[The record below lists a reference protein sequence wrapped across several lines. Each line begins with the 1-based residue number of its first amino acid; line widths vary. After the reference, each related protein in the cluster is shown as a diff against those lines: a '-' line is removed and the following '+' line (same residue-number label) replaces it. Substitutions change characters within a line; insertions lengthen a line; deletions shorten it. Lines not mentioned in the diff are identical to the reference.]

1 MSSNPSGSQ
10 TQPIGLRTLSDLLV
24 SFLQL
29 TSPTA
34 TDLSN
39 PNQVNVFG
47 LSASV
52 ATGANPGATVLNQLK
67 LHDLISLLS
76 SFVFEVKALT
86 NGSVTS
92 TISYQITGS
101 SPTSGNALA
110 NGHSFATHVGT
121 LSLADIVA
129 LLPQATFSV
138 ATPPGSQGVPWT
150 VNGSVQFVK
159 TFLKPHQGKSL
170 VRLGTTSNP
179 LGAEAPRNIASQRGD
194 DPQKRSQRETQA
206 AQAGTA

>member
-1 MSSNPSGSQ
+1 MSSNPGGSQ
-10 TQPIGLRTLSDLLV
+10 TQPIGVRTLSDLLV
-24 SFLQL
+24 SFLKL

-52 ATGANPGATVLNQLK
+52 ATGANPGTTVLNQLK
-67 LHDLISLLS
+67 LHDLIGLLS
-76 SFVFEVKALT
+76 SLVFEVKTLT

-92 TISYQITGS
+92 TISYQIIGS
-101 SPTSGNALA
+101 SPTAGNALA

-150 VNGSVQFVK
+150 ISGSVQTDV
-159 TFLKPHQGKSL
+159 PQ
-170 VRLGTTSNP
+170 NP
-179 LGAEAPRNIASQRGD
+179 ALD
-194 DPQKRSQRETQA
+194 DPVGQFTAKYVFLLCHFFELTCKNNSTGAPIIAILDGNKRLQE
-206 AQAGTA
+206 